1 LEGYLSMQDLARI
14 MLISALT
21 ALSAVLV
28 TFSPG
33 SAWADAKTCAAS
45 HASGQREVKAGRLRL
60 ASELF
65 TTCGSDESCPDQIRT
80 ECTEFLESVRQTI
93 PTVILSVVDDAG
105 SDVSNVR
112 VYSTDELLTEQ
123 LDGRAIELDPGKHRL
138 RFVLPW
144 GDVLSSDVLIRE
156 GEKNRLVEVR
166 LPKKGGASS
175 PDAAEPAAEPS
186 APSKPAETRSTPVAA
201 YLATGLAV
209 VGFGT
214 FAGFAIAGNSEKN
227 QLESCA
233 PSCGD
238 GDRNRYED
246 MKRSYVIADVGLGVG
261 AVSTVVAA
269 VLFVTSGQSSS
280 ERTQAARNGK
290 PRAGLKLGAPRGGAS
305 IALAGQ
311 F

>member
-1 LEGYLSMQDLARI
+1 MQDLARFSVI
-14 MLISALT
+14 LT
-21 ALSAVLV
+21 LAALSAALT
-28 TFSPG
+28 TFLPRA
-33 SAWADAKTCAAS
+33 AWADAKTCAAS

-65 TTCGSDESCPDQIRT
+65 TTCGSDESCPEQIRA

-105 SDVSNVR
+105 NDVSNVR

-123 LDGRAIELDPGKHRL
+123 LDGRALELDPGKHRL

-166 LPKKGGASS
+166 LEKKG
-175 PDAAEPAAEPS
+175 AAPAADNAETTTRAP
-186 APSKPAETRSTPVAA
+186 APSEPAETRSTPVGA
-201 YLATGLAV
+201 YVATGVAV

-214 FAGFAIAGNSEKN
+214 FAGFAIAGNSQKN
-227 QLESCA
+227 KLEGCA
-233 PSCGD
+233 PGCGD
-238 GDRNRYED
+238 AERNRYDD
-246 MKRSYVIADVGLGVG
+246 MKRSFMIADIGLGVG
-261 AVSTVVAA
+261 AVSAVVAT
-269 VLFVTSGQSSS
+269 VLFITSGQGSP
-280 ERTQAARNGK
+280 ERERSAQSRGA
-290 PRAGLKLGAPRGGAS
+290 RAGLKVGARSGGAS
-305 IALAGQ
+305 LVLAGQ

>member
-1 LEGYLSMQDLARI
+1 MQDLARI
-14 MLISALT
+14 SLILTLAASSAALLT
-21 ALSAVLV
+21 LSPRVAR
-28 TFSPG
+28 
-33 SAWADAKTCAAS
+33 ADAKTCAAS

-65 TTCGSDESCPDQIRT
+65 TACGSDESCPDQIRT
-80 ECTEFLESVRQTI
+80 ECTELLESVRQTI

-105 SDVSNVR
+105 NDVSNVR
-112 VYSTDELLTEQ
+112 VFSTDELLTEQ
-123 LDGRAIELDPGKHRL
+123 LDGRALELDPGKHRL

-175 PDAAEPAAEPS
+175 PDGAEPAAEPS
-186 APSKPAETRSTPVAA
+186 APAKPAETRSTPVAA
-201 YLATGLAV
+201 YVATGLAV

-227 QLESCA
+227 QLEGCA
-233 PSCGD
+233 PGCGD
-238 GDRNRYED
+238 GDRDRYDD
-246 MKRSYVIADVGLGVG
+246 MKRSYLIADVGLGVG

-269 VLFVTSGQSSS
+269 VLFITGGQSSS
-280 ERTQAARNGK
+280 EREHATQNRK
-290 PRAGLKLGAPRGGAS
+290 PRAGVKVGARSGGAS

>member
-1 LEGYLSMQDLARI
+1 MPDLARFSLFFAFAASSAA
-14 MLISALT
+14 LI
-21 ALSAVLV
+21 
-28 TFSPG
+28 TFSPRV
-33 SAWADAKTCAAS
+33 AWADAKTCSAS

-93 PTVILSVVDDAG
+93 PTVILSVIDDAG
-105 SDVSNVR
+105 NDVSNVR
-112 VYSTDELLTEQ
+112 VFSTDELLTEQ

-166 LPKKGGASS
+166 LPKKGGA
-175 PDAAEPAAEPS
+175 PADEAEPATEPS
-186 APSKPAETRSTPVAA
+186 TPSKPAEAGSTPVAA
-201 YLATGLAV
+201 YVATGLAV

-214 FAGFAIAGNSEKN
+214 FAGFAIAGNSQKN
-227 QLESCA
+227 ELEACA
-233 PSCGD
+233 PSCSG
-238 GDRNRYED
+238 GDRGRYDD
-246 MKRSYVIADVGLGVG
+246 MKRSYLIADVGLGVG

-269 VLFVTSGQSSS
+269 VLFVTSGQTSS
-280 ERTQAARNGK
+280 EGERAAKRRE
-290 PRAGLKLGAPRGGAS
+290 PRAGVKIGARSGGAT
-305 IALAGQ
+305 IALTGQ